1 MQKVHFSVAS
11 IGHSHQENLIEV
23 GYLLRAETLRFSEDI
38 LNTNISIPEN
48 SSVRALFDRKADSMT
63 FTTLIRSFASLG
75 GQLYHAGYKVV
86 PSPGYQFPL
95 PNQRYFFGGYSV
107 RTYGS
112 ANGGQVDA
120 IQLELPRSLRV
131 EEDTDQI
138 IGDLADCLTW
148 FVKEYYL

>member
-1 MQKVHFSVAS
+1 MFSS
-11 IGHSHQENLIEV
+11 G
-23 GYLLRAETLRFSEDI
+23 ETTREKPSEDI

-63 FTTLIRSFASLG
+63 FTTLIRSIASLG
-75 GQLYHAGYKVV
+75 GQLHRAGYKVV
-86 PSPGYQFPL
+86 PSPGYPFPL
-95 PNQRYFFGGYSV
+95 PNQPYFFGGYSV

-112 ANGGQVDA
+112 SNGGQIDA

-131 EEDTDQI
+131 EEDTDRI

-148 FVKEYYL
+148 FVKEYYW